1 MIIVRA
7 PYRISFLGGGTDFP
21 VWYNEHRGAV
31 LSTTINKYC
40 YIFAR
45 WLPPFFEHKHR
56 IVYSAIELPMAVENI
71 SHPSVRETCKLLE
84 IDRGIEVHHAGD
96 LPSRTGMGTSSSF
109 TVALLHA
116 LSTLKR
122 VNIDKKQLAN
132 IAIHIEQ
139 NLIKECVGSQDQTA
153 AAYGGLNRVDFS
165 KDEIVVK
172 PIKHNA
178 ELENKLML
186 FFTGFQRDAVDI
198 EKEKLKNIP
207 DKSSHF
213 KGLYDLVNMGE
224 DSLNNGD
231 LAEFG
236 RLLDVSWGIK
246 KSMASKTSTDY
257 IDFLYQK
264 GLDAGAVGGKLL
276 GAGGGGFLLFY
287 VEPNKQNSV
296 KQAMRS
302 LLQVPFKFEN
312 KGSEVI
318 FDNGKENI

>member
-1 MIIVRA
+1 VIIVRA

-21 VWYNEHRGAV
+21 VWYNEHGGAV
-31 LSTTINKYC
+31 ISTTINKYC
-40 YIFAR
+40 YVFAR

-56 IVYSAIELPMAVENI
+56 VVYSAIELPMAVENI

-84 IDRGIEVHHAGD
+84 IKKGIEIHHAGD
-96 LPSRTGMGTSSSF
+96 LPAKTGMGTSSSF

-116 LSTLKR
+116 LSTLKGT
-122 VNIDKKQLAN
+122 NIDKRQLAN

-153 AAYGGLNRVDFS
+153 SAYGGLNRIDFS
-165 KDEIVVK
+165 KDNITVE
-172 PIKHNA
+172 PIQDRVGD
-178 ELENKLML
+178 LEKRLML
-186 FFTGFQRDAVDI
+186 FFTGFQRNAVDI

-207 DKSSHF
+207 DKQTSF
-213 KGLYDLVNMGE
+213 NNLYELVNAGE
-224 DSLNNGD
+224 KALNTHRN
-231 LAEFG
+231 LEVFG
-236 RLLDVSWGIK
+236 RLMNEGWQIK
-246 KSMASKTSTDY
+246 KSMAHNTSTDY

-287 VEPNKQNSV
+287 VEPDAQKSV
-296 KQAMRS
+296 KQAMKD
-302 LLQVPFKFEN
+302 LLQVPFKFED

-318 FDNGKENI
+318 FDNSK